1 MSSAAMIKAL
11 GERVAYEHLSEEE
24 LRALALGEGL
34 AIELCH
40 LGKTISGLASLVEQ
54 DGNEKTGAGN
64 FQHASDVSELLYGLG
79 ADIEAKGELVAIA
92 NLAQWKLGQL
102 KGAGGVG

>member
-11 GERVAYEHLSEEE
+11 GDRVAYDTLSEEE
-24 LRALALGEGL
+24 LKALALGEGL

-40 LGKTISGLASLVEQ
+40 LGKTISGLAGLIDQ
-54 DGNEKTGAGN
+54 DGKKKTGAGN
-64 FQHASDVSELLYGLG
+64 FQHATDVSELLYGLG
-79 ADIEAKGELVAIA
+79 ATIEAKGELVAIA